1 VSAID
6 APAHW
11 SPQKLA
17 ATIIFE
23 GDVEHFMALLPDDME
38 TIATLIASDQTHL
51 ILSGG
56 HIRLRVCVT
65 PLAARA
71 EPIFIVPS
79 NHGAPIRLAT
89 LQQFHALRSSK
100 ANASSLSPF
109 ALTPY
114 HRQHLVRLLA
124 IADAAEAGAT
134 AREIAFGIVF
144 PNNQLDTARDWKGS
158 SEQRQTRRLTREA
171 ERMVAGGFW
180 RFPCFA
186 PD

>member
-23 GDVEHFMALLPDDME
+23 GDVEHFMALLPDDMQ

-89 LQQFHALRSSK
+89 LQQFHALRSAK
-100 ANASSLSPF
+100 ANASSLSPL
-109 ALTPY
+109 ALTP
-114 HRQHLVRLLA
+114 
-124 IADAAEAGAT
+124 
-134 AREIAFGIVF
+134 
-144 PNNQLDTARDWKGS
+144 
-158 SEQRQTRRLTREA
+158 
-171 ERMVAGGFW
+171 
-180 RFPCFA
+180 
-186 PD
+186 